1 MSVMGSNEQCS
12 FEIPD
17 VDCREHEPGVFT
29 ADAEAF
35 MTIMKDAMRT
45 AEALRKAAA
54 NTYVAGAVRAGAGIA
69 FVLDT
74 TGEKPIARLVII
86 SENIVTEQQEMNA
99 AVLDTKSNDRSLP
112 LDVLSRGIEDF
123 NHRVDATERGVPIA
137 PPSPDLLNS
146 DGIDKT
152 ENPPI
157 AAKLTNDL
165 FTTKRKKPVTIKLAD
180 DLTMELPAWQPPRTV
195 YKDPETRIIGLCLVD
210 GVIDS
215 DAVGRL
221 VGANNQPLRNIR
233 VSIADAQMRDTL
245 LTAQK
250 GNRYVRV
257 ELELITSYGNTF
269 TMNRSTERMPTY
281 LVVSAVLEEIVPCA
295 QLALTFQ

>member
-45 AEALRKAAA
+45 AQALRKAAA

-74 TGEKPIARLVII
+74 TGEKPIARLLII
-86 SENIVTEQQEMNA
+86 SENIVTKQQEMNA

-112 LDVLSRGIEDF
+112 LDVLSRGIEEF

-152 ENPPI
+152 EKPPI
-157 AAKLTNDL
+157 ATKLTNDL

-221 VGANNQPLRNIR
+221 VGAGLDHR
-233 VSIADAQMRDTL
+233 
-245 LTAQK
+245 
-250 GNRYVRV
+250 
-257 ELELITSYGNTF
+257 
-269 TMNRSTERMPTY
+269 
-281 LVVSAVLEEIVPCA
+281 LVHCC
-295 QLALTFQ
+295 